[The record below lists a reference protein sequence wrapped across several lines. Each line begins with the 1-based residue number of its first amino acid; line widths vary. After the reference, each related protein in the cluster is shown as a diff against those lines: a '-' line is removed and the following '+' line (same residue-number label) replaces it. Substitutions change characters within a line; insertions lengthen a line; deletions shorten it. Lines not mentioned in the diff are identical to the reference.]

1 MRVAHPSRRRRAAA
15 AALLAASLL
24 GGSVAAAVGAAP
36 AGAQAAPAAAAAAT
50 VTVSKTA
57 NLDRA
62 GETLTVTG
70 AGFDAT
76 GNLGTRPPLSG
87 KPAGVYVVFGKF
99 DATWQPSI
107 PAPNTP
113 PSATRRV
120 ISQVWA
126 LPEPSYT
133 QMGGAATAGLALMDP
148 DGSFTVSIPAK
159 VDARAGTYGV
169 YTYAGSGAVNAS
181 NETATPVTF
190 APGVVVSKTADLDR
204 AGETITA
211 SVDGISTA
219 GNLGTRPPLSGKPA
233 GAYVVFGKF
242 DDTWKP
248 SASAP
253 GSSRRVIA
261 QVWALPEPS
270 YTQLGGA
277 ATSGL
282 ALLEPDGSVSVPL
295 PASMTTTP
303 GSYGVYVYPGSGAVN
318 AANEFGV
325 PVSFAVTAPGAP
337 TIGTAT
343 AAAGEATVTWTAPT
357 DDGGSPIT
365 GYLVTPSTGGTPGT
379 PVAVPVGTSATIPA
393 ANGAAQTFTVAAV
406 NATGTGPASAPT
418 AAITPQWWLPWSA
431 GDVALTEVFTWLTGK
446 APTAAQRTQWTA
458 DLDAG
463 DATVADLV
471 AGLRTGPD
479 ATANVDPTT
488 RLYSAYLTRI
498 PDKGGLDF
506 WLNRRRN
513 GWTLYR
519 ISSHFAASSEFTN
532 RYGALSNQAFVQR
545 VYQNV
550 LGRTPDPGGL
560 AYWTKR
566 LDTRKIGR
574 GQVMINF
581 SESSEY
587 LGKTADQ
594 VDAAVVFIHLLGRA
608 PTIAERDAFVAALVG
623 GATLEDVVA
632 DLIATEAFADR
643 AG

>member
-1 MRVAHPSRRRRAAA
+1 MQPVHPLRRKRA
-15 AALLAASLL
+15 LAASLL
-24 GGSVAAAVGAAP
+24 AAAILGGATVGVVTAAP
-36 AGAQAAPAAAAAAT
+36 AGARPSTEADALAT
-50 VTVSKTA
+50 ASVSVSKTA
-57 NLDRA
+57 GLDRA

-70 AGFDAT
+70 TGFDAT

-99 DATWQPSI
+99 DDTWQPSI

-113 PSATRRV
+113 PSSTRRV

-133 QMGGAATAGLALMDP
+133 QMGGAATAGLALMAP
-148 DGSFTVSIPAK
+148 DGSFSVSIEAK
-159 VDARAGTYGV
+159 VDARAGNYGI
-169 YTYAGSGAVNAS
+169 YTYPGSGAVDAA
-181 NETATPVTF
+181 NETATPVAF
-190 APGVVVSKTADLDR
+190 APGIKVSKTADLNR
-204 AGETITA
+204 SGETVTA
-211 SVDGISTA
+211 TVDGISAT

-242 DDTWKP
+242 DDTWQP
-248 SASAP
+248 SLSAP
-253 GSSRRVIA
+253 GSARRVIA

-270 YTQLGGA
+270 YTQMGGA
-277 ATSGL
+277 ATAGL
-282 ALLEPDGSVSVPL
+282 ALLEADGSVSVSL
-295 PASMTTTP
+295 PASMTATA
-303 GSYGVYVYPGSGAVN
+303 GNYGVYVYPGSGALN

-337 TIGTAT
+337 AIGTAT
-343 AAAGEATVTWTAPT
+343 AAAGEATVTWTAPG

-365 GYLVTPSTGGTPGT
+365 GYVITLSGGGSPVT
-379 PVAVPVGTSATIPA
+379 VPVGTSATIPA
-393 ANGAAQTFTVAAV
+393 ANGAAQTFTVSAV

-418 AAITPQWWLPWSA
+418 AAVTPQWWLPWST

-446 APTAAQRTQWTA
+446 APTAGQRSQWTA

-463 DATVADLV
+463 EATVAGLV
-471 AGLRTGPD
+471 ASLRAGAD

-550 LGRTPDPGGL
+550 LGRTPDAGGL
-560 AYWTKR
+560 AFWTKR
-566 LDTRKIGR
+566 LDTRAIGR

-594 VDAAVVFIHLLGRA
+594 VDAAVVYLHLLGRA
-608 PTIAERDAFVAALVG
+608 PSIAERDAFVAALVG
-623 GATLEDVVA
+623 GASLEGVVA
-632 DLIATEAFADR
+632 DLVAAEAFAAR